1 MIWNKS
7 MECINKEEL
16 RALQGERLHKTVS
29 RVYSNVP
36 FYREKMQQ
44 AGVSP
49 SDIRSADD
57 LSLLPFTNKSD
68 IRDNYPYGLMA
79 APMEDIVR
87 IQGSS
92 GTTGKLTIVGY
103 TRSDIDVW
111 AEVGRPQPELRR
123 SGQKLYSAGI
133 LWLRPFYWR
142 PGRALR
148 SRAHRSHGRAY
159 VGRKHRAPGDG
170 S

>member
-79 APMEDIVR
+79 APMEDIVLSL
-87 IQGSS
+87 IH
-92 GTTGKLTIVGY
+92 I
-103 TRSDIDVW
+103 
-111 AEVGRPQPELRR
+111 
-123 SGQKLYSAGI
+123 
-133 LWLRPFYWR
+133 
-142 PGRALR
+142 
-148 SRAHRSHGRAY
+148 
-159 VGRKHRAPGDG
+159 
-170 S
+170 